1 MRPGGRPIVIVEL
14 EDTLAGMDTAVAWQI
29 SRILLAFTVLVL
41 LSSGLIGLTVR
52 SAGHTMQR
60 QYEQIEMGSK
70 QLLQAAKLAS
80 VGELAGGGAQ
90 EINNRAVVI
99 MIPALHLLAGGGADA
114 SGE

>member
-1 MRPGGRPIVIVEL
+1 MTPAAAWPSWRSRGFAIDSTLPRTPIRRAGRLIGIVEL
-14 EDTLAGMDTAVAWQI
+14 DETLAGIDTAVAWQI
-29 SRILLAFTVLVL
+29 SRVFLAFTVLVL

-80 VGELAGGGAQ
+80 VGELA
-90 EINNRAVVI
+90 
-99 MIPALHLLAGGGADA
+99 
-114 SGE
+114 